1 MLNSKQFNNF
11 MKKVN
16 KTESCWEWTGSKDRY
31 GFFGV
36 NGKIKKAHRVSYEH
50 FKGPISPGLLVRH
63 KCDNPSC
70 VNPDHL
76 YLTTKSETRSNFYLL
91 RINQE
96 MIFQESIRYLEKL
109 IKLRP
114 DLKVP
119 ITELIEQIKDPKNIH
134 RINIDN
140 HS

>member
-1 MLNSKQFNNF
+1 MDNDIKRFENKILKTSDCWFWTASKTKQ
-11 MKKVN
+11 
-16 KTESCWEWTGSKDRY
+16 GY
-31 GFFGV
+31 GMFSYK
-36 NGKIKKAHRVSYEH
+36 GKSIPAHRFAYIAY
-50 FKGPISPGLLVRH
+50 KGEIDKSKIVHQR
-63 KCDNPSC
+63 CNNTYC